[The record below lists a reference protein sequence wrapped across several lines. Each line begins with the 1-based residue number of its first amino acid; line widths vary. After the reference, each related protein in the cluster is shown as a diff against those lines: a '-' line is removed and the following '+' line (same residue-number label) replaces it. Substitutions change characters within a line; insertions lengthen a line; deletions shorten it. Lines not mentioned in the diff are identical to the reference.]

1 MKQVRS
7 IQFIQGTIINAMST
21 SVIGL
26 LAYLVYKGNIT
37 VGELMSMYFYSFFVF
52 GQLSQLGQVIQSYQE
67 AKANDEI
74 IQDILTREPEKDD
87 RHLEKIEKLKTISLK
102 DISFA
107 YADDKEVV
115 KNVSAD
121 WKAGQTVAFVGP
133 S

>member
-87 RHLEKIEKLKTISLK
+87 THLEKIEKLKTISLK

-107 YADDKEVV
+107 YADDKDVV